1 MYSRHIKRQSRDKFC
16 LFSLITR
23 FLEMCSNILLPA
35 RIPGHLLTLFPAI
48 FYGCSTEILPESSF
62 PLQAVPKVEVMIKN
76 HVQILEGSTLDILT
90 FENDRFRRLDSY
102 KRVENFDSTEGIV
115 ESTGGDK
122 IMFFCLNAQR
132 ERLDWADISSYW
144 SLGKIYCDL
153 ELERMDRL
161 TMTGQCTGLAGEE
174 SLSTHLEPLACMTRI
189 DRINCDFGGTTYSS
203 KRLKNVKAYLINV
216 NATYEIGAENSQ
228 SSQRMVNVEMFN
240 QIDVNGFIEK
250 ENIMSEISDEVGKE
264 WVYPKACFLC
274 YPNTGDDTSPSSQM
288 TRLVI
293 EGRVGD
299 ETYYW
304 PININGGKVERNNC
318 YAYSITIR
326 RKGVTDPN
334 IPIDVVETDII
345 MTRSPWI
352 ENEEYVVGF

>member
-1 MYSRHIKRQSRDKFC
+1 
-16 LFSLITR
+16 
-23 FLEMCSNILLPA
+23 MCSNILLPA

-48 FYGCSTEILPESSF
+48 FYGCSTELLPESTSS
-62 PLQAVPKVEVMIKN
+62 LQAVPKTEVMIKN
-76 HVQILEGSTLDILT
+76 HAQILTGSTLDILT

-102 KRVENFDSTEGIV
+102 KRIENFDSQEGIV

-132 ERLDWADISSYW
+132 ERLDWADIYSYW

-161 TMTGQCTGLAGEE
+161 TMTGQCSGLAGGQAF
-174 SLSTHLEPLACMTRI
+174 STFLEPLACMARI
-189 DRINCDFGGTTYSS
+189 ERINCDFSGTAYSS
-203 KRLKNVKAYLINV
+203 SRLKNVKAYLINV
-216 NATYEIGAENSQ
+216 NATYGICSENSQ
-228 SSQRMVNVEMFN
+228 SSQRMINVEMLN
-240 QIDVNGFIEK
+240 QIDVDRFVEK
-250 ENIMSEISDEVGKE
+250 ENILSEISEEVGKE
-264 WVYPKACFLC
+264 WIYPKVCLLC
-274 YPNTGDDTSPSSQM
+274 YPNAGDDTSPSSQM

-293 EGRVGD
+293 EGTVGN

-304 PININGGKVERNNC
+304 PININEGKVERNCC

-334 IPIDVVETDII
+334 IPIDAVETDII
-345 MTRSPWI
+345 MTTSPWI
-352 ENEEYVVGF
+352 EKEEYVVGF